1 MARFTIKVNGTAHA
15 IEADPEMPLLYA
27 LRDDLQLNNPHF
39 GCGFSRLA
47 GSQSRRGTEV
57 NCRGMGKTVA
67 SKKVVIAREG
77 GRSSTPR
84 LLDSITI
91 ASGILVPRFRGDDT

>member
-1 MARFTIKVNGTAHA
+1 
-15 IEADPEMPLLYA
+15 
-27 LRDDLQLNNPHF
+27 
-39 GCGFSRLA
+39 
-47 GSQSRRGTEV
+47 
-57 NCRGMGKTVA
+57 MGKTVA

-91 ASGILVPRFRGDDT
+91 ASGILVPRFRGDDTWRCRKRAGHHRM